1 MMISEAHPRPTDQV
15 RKIMMWPVAAT
26 PSQATMREIAESLSA
41 DEIGILPITAN
52 GSIVGMVSERD
63 VARHVANGAN
73 PDHVCAADIMSTN
86 VLDVTPET
94 EITAAA
100 QLMLEAGVRHL
111 MVRDGDAVAG
121 IVSVRDVLAVLTQAV
136 TDVVPITNASPD
148 AAIPRLHRRVR

>member
-1 MMISEAHPRPTDQV
+1 MMITEANPRPTDPV

-26 PSQATMREIAESLSA
+26 PSQATMREIAESLAA

-73 PDHVCAADIMSTN
+73 PDHVCAADIMSTD

-94 EITAAA
+94 EIIAVA

-121 IVSVRDVLAVLTQAV
+121 IVSARDVLAVLSRAV
-136 TDVVPITNASPD
+136 TEVVPTVPVNNDP
-148 AAIPRLHRRVR
+148 AIRMHRRVR